1 MSEVVR
7 DSGVFSIRPG
17 QDIVATMVP
26 QFKQEVMEL
35 LAEEPLELRLD
46 MEGVEMMDS
55 IGIGLL
61 IAIHNSLRKKGASLV
76 VFNASANIA
85 KLFRSMRLDHHFQ
98 MSE

>member
-61 IAIHNSLRKKGASLV
+61 IAIH
-76 VFNASANIA
+76 
-85 KLFRSMRLDHHFQ
+85 
-98 MSE
+98 